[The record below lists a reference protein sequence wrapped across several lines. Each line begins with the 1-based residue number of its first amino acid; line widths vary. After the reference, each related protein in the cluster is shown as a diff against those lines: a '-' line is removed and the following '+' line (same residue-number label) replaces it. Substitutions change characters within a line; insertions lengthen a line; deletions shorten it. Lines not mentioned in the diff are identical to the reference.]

1 MYVPTEEKEVG
12 CCAQYS
18 HDAHH
23 VLVDVGARRTSG
35 YHEDE
40 EDVGQLEERLGRA
53 GNLSSKTSACRV
65 CDWLSN
71 GVCDINTG
79 HVYSGTFSSHASC
92 LRTL

>member
-12 CCAQYS
+12 CRAENS
-18 HDAHH
+18 HDAHD

-35 YHEDE
+35 HHEDE

-79 HVYSGTFSSHASC
+79 HV
-92 LRTL
+92 